1 MSLNP
6 VSVTHLGVSL
16 GGVPILR
23 DVSMEVADKEVVAL
37 LGGNGSGKTTLVR
50 ALLGL
55 VPHDHGEIALF
66 GTPLAEFRQWSQVGY
81 VPQRA
86 SVAMHSTTV
95 RELVTSG
102 TLSTRRPFS
111 RLGSANRRKVS
122 EVIERVGLGLKSE
135 DAFVHLSGGQQ
146 QRVLIARAL
155 VSSPELL
162 VMDEPFAGVDLATQ
176 ERLAQLVGSLNGDG
190 MAVLVVLHE
199 TEVLAPI
206 LDRIVVLREGR
217 VSSDGVVDNHHGHGH
232 GHEVQAPARTMPIV
246 EEVRPWIS

>member
-6 VSVTHLGVSL
+6 VNVTHLGVSL

-23 DVSMEVADKEVVAL
+23 DVSMEVADQEVVAI
-37 LGGNGSGKTTLVR
+37 LGGNGSGKTTLVTS
-50 ALLGL
+50 LLGL
-55 VPHDHGEIALF
+55 VPHEHGEIALF
-66 GTPLAEFRQWSQVGY
+66 GTPLAEFRQWSRVGY

-102 TLSTRRPFS
+102 TLSKRRPFS

-122 EVIERVGLGLKSE
+122 EVIERVGLGAKSE

-176 ERLAQLVGSLNGDG
+176 ERLAQLVGSLNDEG
-190 MAVLVVLHE
+190 MTVLVVLHE
-199 TEVLAPI
+199 TEVFAPI
-206 LDRIVVLREGR
+206 LDRMVVLREGR
-217 VSSDGVVDNHHGHGH
+217 VSSDGKVDAHHGH
-232 GHEVQAPARTMPIV
+232 GHEVEAPARIASIV
-246 EEVRPWIS
+246 EEVRPWNS